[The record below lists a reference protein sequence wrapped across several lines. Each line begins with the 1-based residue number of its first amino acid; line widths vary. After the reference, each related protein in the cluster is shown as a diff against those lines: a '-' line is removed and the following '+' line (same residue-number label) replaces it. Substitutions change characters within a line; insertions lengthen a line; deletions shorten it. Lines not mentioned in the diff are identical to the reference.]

1 MYDPREEIPLHSRV
15 RDREPAV
22 RRSERVLTVEDL
34 EARLAEEAELP
45 ELAVESAAVEVTPSA
60 PADPDAAL
68 RHARIGLV
76 AAAALVL
83 LLVWIMQRKKGA

>member
-60 PADPDAAL
+60 SADPDAAL
-68 RHARIGLV
+68 RHARIGFV